1 MANKHRKHTTKSERY
16 QLIMECRSSGRSD
29 AQWCQEQ
36 GIPASTFYRWIH
48 DLRKTGIYDIPD
60 AVPAED
66 YLPATKQDVVKLEII
81 PDQPEQVV
89 LPQNQMASYTD
100 LPNQSVTPSIEIM
113 HGDFTMRICNNADPM
128 LLKQILNALGN
139 QLC

>member
-1 MANKHRKHTTKSERY
+1 
-16 QLIMECRSSGRSD
+16 MECRSSGRSD
-29 AQWCQEQ
+29 AQWCQDQ

-60 AVPAED
+60 AVPAKD
-66 YLPATKQDVVKLEII
+66 YLPETKQDVVKLEII

-89 LPQNQMASYTD
+89 LPQNQIASYTD

-113 HGDFTMRICNNADPM
+113 H
-128 LLKQILNALGN
+128 
-139 QLC
+139 